1 MTASPSRGATACFVA
16 FGTRGD
22 VQPLAVLA
30 CAVAA
35 LDGARVTFVTHAAH
49 AELLRAPLRAA
60 SVQLVGLRRVHA
72 AVSADALR

>member
-1 MTASPSRGATACFVA
+1 MTTTCFVA

-30 CAVAA
+30 CALAA
-35 LDGARVTFVTHAAH
+35 SHTGTRVTFITHAAH

-60 SVQLVGLRRVHA
+60 NVQLVGLRRVHA
-72 AVSADALR
+72 AVSAVALR